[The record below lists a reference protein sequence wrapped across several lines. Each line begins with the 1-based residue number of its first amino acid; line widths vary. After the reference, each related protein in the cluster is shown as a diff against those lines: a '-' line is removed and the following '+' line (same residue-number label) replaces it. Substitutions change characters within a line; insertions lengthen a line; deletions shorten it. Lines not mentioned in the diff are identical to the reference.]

1 MRTIPTL
8 ALGLTFL
15 LLLAAC
21 VPFQSSDEERVL
33 TILYWQAPTLPGPYL
48 AAGYKDRDAGAITL
62 EPLASY
68 NPNGDLVPR
77 LAEDIPTL
85 ANGGLPSDL
94 MSITW
99 RLREGLKWSDGS
111 DVTADDVVF
120 TWRYCVDEATGCTA
134 HSAFSGIASV
144 EAVDEL
150 TVRINFEA
158 PTPYPYSAFV
168 SAGSPILSRE
178 QFAGCVGAAATTCE
192 EQNTAPLGT
201 GPYRIT
207 GFTPNE
213 SAEYERNPHYRGEEP
228 YFDRVLLKGGGDA
241 ISAARAVMEAGE
253 ADYAWNLQVAPEV
266 LTGMQA
272 AGHGAVVAAFASDV
286 ERIVVNQ
293 TNADPALGDDR
304 SEYLEG
310 RNPHPFLTFTP
321 IPRAMSM
328 AIDRKLIAERLYGFA
343 AEPTCNLITGP
354 PNYVSSAN
362 DGCLTQDIEG
372 ANRLLDE
379 SGVLDTDGDGIREH
393 EGVPLRIVYQ
403 TSTNDIRQ
411 ATQELVRDWW
421 RQIGHRDGAGAA
433 RRQPLLRRRSRDEP
447 ERIVSQVLRGRA
459 DVHDRTRYRSSAAP
473 VRPPVRPHPD
483 AGQRLGR
490 RQRRPRLQRR
500 VRRALH
506 HAVADH
512 ARAGA
517 RGAGQAAERHSRAEL
532 LPDSARESRLRV
544 RAREQPEGRAH
555 ERLGQRALEHR
566 GVAPLGGAE
575 PRGAG

>member
-1 MRTIPTL
+1 MRTFPTF

-21 VPFQSSDEERVL
+21 NPFQSSDEERVL

-68 NPNGDLVPR
+68 DPEGNLVPR

-85 ANGGLPSDL
+85 ASGGLSGDL

-99 RLREGLKWSDGS
+99 RLREDLKWSDGS

-134 HSAFSGIASV
+134 HSAFGGIASV

-150 TVRINFEA
+150 TVRITFEA

-168 SAGSPILSRE
+168 SAGSPVLSRE
-178 QFAGCVGAAATTCE
+178 QFAGCIGVAATTCE

-228 YFDRVLLKGGGDA
+228 YFDRVVLKGGGDA

-266 LTGMQA
+266 LTGLQA
-272 AGHGAVVAAFASDV
+272 SGHGAVVAACASDV

-304 SEYLEG
+304 SEYLGG
-310 RNPHPFLTFTP
+310 RNPHPFLTFTL
-321 IPRAMSM
+321 IPRAMSL
-328 AIDRKLIAERLYGFA
+328 AIDRKLIADRLYGFA

-354 PNYVSSAN
+354 PRYVSSAN
-362 DGCLTQDIEG
+362 DACLTQDIEG

-379 SGVLDTDGDGIREH
+379 SGVLDSDGDGIREH
-393 EGVPLRIVYQ
+393 NGVPLRIVYQ

-421 RQIGHRDGAGAA
+421 REIGIETELVQHDASLFFGGDPATNPSESY
-433 RRQPLLRRRSRDEP
+433 RRFF
-447 ERIVSQVLRGRA
+447 A
-459 DVHDRTRYRSSAAP
+459 DVQMYTTGPAIDPQQHLS
-473 VRPPVRPHPD
+473 
-483 AGQRLGR
+483 G
-490 RQRRPRLQRR
+490 LQC
-500 VRRALH
+500 
-506 HAVADH
+506 DH
-512 ARAGA
+512 IPARDNNWGDDNVARACNA
-517 RGAGQAAERHSRAEL
+517 EYDEVFGQLSQATLGAEREALVKRLNDIVVQNYYEIPLANRGLVSAHANSLKGVRMNAWDSELWNIAEW
-532 LPDSARESRLRV
+532 RR
-544 RAREQPEGRAH
+544 
-555 ERLGQRALEHR
+555 
-566 GVAPLGGAE
+566 
-575 PRGAG
+575 

>member
-1 MRTIPTL
+1 MRTFPTL
-8 ALGLTFL
+8 ALGLMFL

-21 VPFQSSDEERVL
+21 NPFQSSDEERVL

-68 NPNGDLVPR
+68 DTEGNLVPR
-77 LAEDIPTL
+77 LAEGIPTL
-85 ANGGLPSDL
+85 ANGGLSGDL

-99 RLREGLKWSDGS
+99 RLREDLKWSDGS

-150 TVRINFEA
+150 TVRISFEA

-168 SAGSPILSRE
+168 SAGSPVLSRE
-178 QFAGCVGAAATTCE
+178 QFAACIGVAATTCE

-213 SAEYERNPHYRGEEP
+213 SAEYERNPHYRGEKP
-228 YFDRVLLKGGGDA
+228 YFDRVVLRGGGDA
-241 ISAARAVMEAGE
+241 TSAARAVMEAGE

-272 AGHGAVVAAFASDV
+272 SGHGAVVSAFASDV

-293 TNADPALGDDR
+293 TNADPALGEDR

-321 IPRAMSM
+321 VPRAMSM
-328 AIDRKLIAERLYGFA
+328 AIDRKLIADRLYGFA
-343 AEPTCNLITGP
+343 AEPTCSLITGP
-354 PNYVSSAN
+354 PRYVSSAN
-362 DGCLTQDIEG
+362 DACLTQDIEG
-372 ANRLLDE
+372 AKRLLDE
-379 SGVLDTDGDGIREH
+379 SGVLDSDGDGIREH
-393 EGVPLRIVYQ
+393 NGVPLRIVYQ
-403 TSTNDIRQ
+403 TSTNEIRQ

-421 RQIGHRDGAGAA
+421 RQIGIETELVQHDASLFFGGDPATNPIESY
-433 RRQPLLRRRSRDEP
+433 RRFF
-447 ERIVSQVLRGRA
+447 A
-459 DVHDRTRYRSSAAP
+459 DVQMYTTGPAIDPQQHLS
-473 VRPPVRPHPD
+473 
-483 AGQRLGR
+483 G
-490 RQRRPRLQRR
+490 LQC
-500 VRRALH
+500 
-506 HAVADH
+506 DH
-512 ARAGA
+512 IPARDNNWGDDNVARACNA
-517 RGAGQAAERHSRAEL
+517 EYDEVFGQLAQATLGAEREALVKRLNDIVVQNYYEIPLANRGFVSAHANSLKGVRMNAWDSELWNIAEW
-532 LPDSARESRLRV
+532 RR
-544 RAREQPEGRAH
+544 
-555 ERLGQRALEHR
+555 
-566 GVAPLGGAE
+566 
-575 PRGAG
+575 

>member
-1 MRTIPTL
+1 MRTFPTL

-21 VPFQSSDEERVL
+21 SPFQSSDEERVL

-68 NPNGDLVPR
+68 DPNGDLVPR

-85 ANGGLPSDL
+85 ANGGLSADL

-99 RLREGLKWSDGS
+99 RLREDLKWSDGS

-134 HSAFSGIASV
+134 HSAFGGIASV

-150 TVRINFEA
+150 TVRISFEA
-158 PTPYPYSAFV
+158 PMPYPYSAFV

-178 QFAGCVGAAATTCE
+178 QFAGCIGAAATTCE

-213 SAEYERNPHYRGEEP
+213 SAEYERNPHYRGEKP
-228 YFDRVLLKGGGDA
+228 YFDRVVLKGGGDA

-272 AGHGAVVAAFASDV
+272 SGHGAVVSAFASDV

-304 SEYLEG
+304 SEYLGG
-310 RNPHPFLTFTP
+310 RNPHPFLTFHADP
-321 IPRAMSM
+321 PR
-328 AIDRKLIAERLYGFA
+328 D
-343 AEPTCNLITGP
+343 
-354 PNYVSSAN
+354 V
-362 DGCLTQDIEG
+362 
-372 ANRLLDE
+372 
-379 SGVLDTDGDGIREH
+379 DGDRPQADRRSALWLRRGAHVQPDHGASTLRLKRERRL
-393 EGVPLRIVYQ
+393 P
-403 TSTNDIRQ
+403 DP
-411 ATQELVRDWW
+411 
-421 RQIGHRDGAGAA
+421 GHRG
-433 RRQPLLRRRSRDEP
+433 RQPAA
-447 ERIVSQVLRGRA
+447 GRE
-459 DVHDRTRYRSSAAP
+459 
-473 VRPPVRPHPD
+473 
-483 AGQRLGR
+483 
-490 RQRRPRLQRR
+490 RRPR
-500 VRRALH
+500 
-506 HAVADH
+506 
-512 ARAGA
+512 
-517 RGAGQAAERHSRAEL
+517 
-532 LPDSARESRLRV
+532 
-544 RAREQPEGRAH
+544 
-555 ERLGQRALEHR
+555 
-566 GVAPLGGAE
+566 
-575 PRGAG
+575 